1 MTSLYYDFSYLV
13 SKERLHIHIGEEG
26 FIFEEAKEV
35 YVFTMAFISY
45 PIYSH
50 DFSYISS
57 NIILHK
63 FTEDG
68 MIKKVLVKG
77 DFPNCNRL

>member
-1 MTSLYYDFSYLV
+1 MTFLYYDFSYLV
-13 SKERLHIHIGEEG
+13 SKGIFHIYIKGER

-50 DFSYISS
+50 DFSLISS
-57 NIILHK
+57 NITLHK
-63 FTEDG
+63 NR
-68 MIKKVLVKG
+68 IVKTLDQG
-77 DFPNCNRL
+77 DFSNCDRL